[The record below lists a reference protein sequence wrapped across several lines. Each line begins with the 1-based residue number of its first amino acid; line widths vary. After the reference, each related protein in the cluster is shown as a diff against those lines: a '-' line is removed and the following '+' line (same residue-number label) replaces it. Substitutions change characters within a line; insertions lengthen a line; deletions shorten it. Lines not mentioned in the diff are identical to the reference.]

1 MFPGLVFCT
10 FITAF
15 LMFVRFKADVLEADV
30 LRLEQ
35 GVTDQAQTETAT
47 QDQVEH
53 GFGSCPESWNGF
65 SIFLL

>member
-1 MFPGLVFCT
+1 
-10 FITAF
+10 
-15 LMFVRFKADVLEADV
+15 MFVRFKADVLEADV

-65 SIFLL
+65 YIFLL